1 MGPVDY
7 EEPFDADEW
16 VRVKGLQLRRW
27 FKYLLFYAVVA
38 RIGWYGFINHPR
50 HDSFFFGEWPW
61 LQGYVDSAAHQ
72 AFGSWLWWVAI
83 SIIGVWVFYEY
94 VLEKFVIGTSL
105 LMAPRSGPGMADPV
119 YGFIVVGILGTV
131 GILVYLMWEGYV
143 AAFPS
148 LPGWPTPTMGLE
160 LLLAFGALIVVGLWF
175 CLLGFWFG
183 VAFVAFWVWQFIVF
197 VASWV
202 WHMVVSLLFWLW
214 GFVVAIGAAVM
225 SLFTA

>member
-105 LMAPRSGPGMADPV
+105 LMQLPDRGRGWRIQSMVLLWWAYSVLLAYWCTSCGRGM
-119 YGFIVVGILGTV
+119 LQ
-131 GILVYLMWEGYV
+131 
-143 AAFPS
+143 AFPS

-160 LLLAFGALIVVGLWF
+160 LLLAFGALIVVGTLVLPAWF
-175 CLLGFWFG
+175 LVWCCLCWRFG
-183 VAFVAFWVWQFIVF
+183 CGN
-197 VASWV
+197 
-202 WHMVVSLLFWLW
+202 L
-214 GFVVAIGAAVM
+214 
-225 SLFTA
+225 